1 MAPHIPDGDFVE
13 YMAAHALWLR
23 RVAYLLCQDWD
34 QADDLAQTAMTKLYA
49 HWPRARKVENLDAY
63 LRTILV
69 NTFLSEA
76 RRPWWKRIALLD
88 HVADDL
94 PAETPDLDASLD
106 VRDALADL
114 PPRQRATLV
123 LRYYCDLTVE
133 QTAAEL
139 GCSQGTV
146 KSNTSRG
153 LASLRVLL
161 EARDGVSA

>member
-13 YMAAHALWLR
+13 YMAARSLWLR
-23 RVAYLLCQDWD
+23 RVAFLLCQDWD

-49 HWPRARKVENLDAY
+49 HWPRARRFDNLDGY

-69 NTFLSEA
+69 NTFLSET
-76 RRPWWKRIALLD
+76 RRPWWKRMVSPEHVLLD
-88 HVADDL
+88 QPV
-94 PAETPDLDASLD
+94 ETPDLDASLD
-106 VRDALADL
+106 VRDALTAL
-114 PPRQRATLV
+114 PPRQRATIV
-123 LRYYCDLTVE
+123 LRYYCDLSVE

-161 EARDGVSA
+161 EAGGGASA

>member
-1 MAPHIPDGDFVE
+1 MAPHIPDEDFVE

-34 QADDLAQTAMTKLYA
+34 QADDLAQASMTKLYA
-49 HWPRARKVENLDAY
+49 HWPRARKFDNLDGY

-69 NTFLSEA
+69 NTFISET
-76 RRPWWKRIALLD
+76 RRPWWRRVVSPEHITE
-88 HVADDL
+88 DL
-94 PAETPDLDASLD
+94 AIETPDLDASLD
-106 VRDALADL
+106 VRDALAAL
-114 PPRQRATLV
+114 PPRQRATIV

-139 GCSQGTV
+139 KCSQGTV

-153 LASLRVLL
+153 LASLRALL
-161 EARDGVSA
+161 ETGGGVSV

>member
-49 HWPRARKVENLDAY
+49 HWPRARKVENLDGY

-69 NTFLSEA
+69 NTFLSET
-76 RRPWWKRIALLD
+76 RRPWWKRIVSSEQAAED
-88 HVADDL
+88 VA
-94 PAETPDLDASLD
+94 AEMPDLDASLD
-106 VRDALADL
+106 VRDALAAL
-114 PPRQRATLV
+114 PPRQHATLV
-123 LRYYCDLTVE
+123 LRFYCDLTVE
-133 QTAAEL
+133 QTAVEL

-161 EARDGVSA
+161 EGGVSA